1 MACFL
6 VSLIHEAFTANLF
19 CARRCCLRLP
29 SWASATEHVARVAT
43 PGACRARLLPGRWGR
58 HDPCPSW
65 ADSVVLARLPTV
77 IGFCLQIRKDALRA
91 LNVAY
96 TVSTQ
101 RATAFPLDGVVR
113 MLLFRD
119 CEEATDFL
127 SYHGLAVADG

>member
-6 VSLIHEAFTANLF
+6 VSLLHEAFTANLF
-19 CARRCCLRLP
+19 CARRCFLRLP
-29 SWASATEHVARVAT
+29 SWAYTTEHVAGVAT
-43 PGACRARLLPGRWGR
+43 PGACRACLLPGRRGR
-58 HDPCPSW
+58 QDPCPSR
-65 ADSVVLARLPTV
+65 ADSVVLARLPAV

-127 SYHGLAVADG
+127 SDHGLAVADG